1 MMSGPKQPSAEEQY
15 ATQQR
20 LQEQAQT
27 DATKKSELERRKATL
42 ETKRKKSNSS
52 LITSRTG
59 GLGLL
64 GDDPMGNT
72 FDTLYPKQ

>member
-1 MMSGPKQPSAEEQY
+1 MSGPKQPSAEEQY
-15 ATQQR
+15 AIQQR
-20 LQEQAQT
+20 LQEQG
-27 DATKKSELERRKATL
+27 ATESAKKAEAERRRAAL
-42 ETKRKKSNSS
+42 EGKRSRGNKS

-64 GDDPMGNT
+64 GEDPMGNT